1 MAQIGGAGRTE
12 TIYYLFLTWFE
23 FSKLLCFSVS
33 YLAISVR
40 CFDSQPGYCF
50 TAVSRLRTLLYSN
63 SSLVMQAE
71 WWFEMSKS
79 ESEGG
84 QSQASEA
91 SEILKERSRTLSEAA
106 AVLSRASVL
115 KNGQTSRNRHPDYEF
130 FLSRS
135 WFGSASSYSD
145 LVRFQCMYVLLTLK
159 LMLQPMTGSCL
170 LSLA

>member
-1 MAQIGGAGRTE
+1 M
-12 TIYYLFLTWFE
+12 
-23 FSKLLCFSVS
+23 
-33 YLAISVR
+33 
-40 CFDSQPGYCF
+40 
-50 TAVSRLRTLLYSN
+50 YSN

-84 QSQASEA
+84 QSQDSEA

-115 KNGQTSRNRHPDYEF
+115 KNGQMSRNRHPDYEF

-135 WFGSASSYSD
+135 
-145 LVRFQCMYVLLTLK
+145 
-159 LMLQPMTGSCL
+159 
-170 LSLA
+170 